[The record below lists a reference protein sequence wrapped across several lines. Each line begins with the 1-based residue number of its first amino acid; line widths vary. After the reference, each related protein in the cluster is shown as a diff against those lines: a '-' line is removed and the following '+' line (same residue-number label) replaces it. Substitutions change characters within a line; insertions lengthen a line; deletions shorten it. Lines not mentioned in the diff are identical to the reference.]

1 MNLLSGKKI
10 LLGISGGIA
19 AYKTPLL
26 IRDLIKKGAEVR
38 VVLTP
43 SAKDFVTPLTLSTV
57 SNNPVH
63 SSFFNEQ
70 DDSQDW
76 NDHVKLGS
84 WADLLLIAPA
94 TVNTLSSLVQARCN
108 NLLIAVYLSARCPVM
123 IAPAMDLDMY
133 SHPANQHN
141 IKTIQNFGH
150 TVLDVGYGFLAS
162 GLNGRGRMLEPG
174 QIVQHV
180 IDFFDK
186 NAPLQGKKVMITAGP
201 TYEPIDPVRFI
212 GNRSSGKM
220 GYALAKQ
227 ALSLGANVKLISG
240 PTLLTISHPR
250 LELVA
255 VETAQEMF
263 EVAKD
268 TFQSMDVIIGA
279 AAVADFRPIACRNQK
294 IKKENTLNNIKLE
307 PTVDILAYIGERHN
321 GSFYL
326 VGFALESENE
336 FENAVKKIH
345 KKNLDAIVLNS
356 LNDEGSGLNSDKN
369 KITYIRKD
377 LSQVTYDLKD
387 KLEVANDIFEEI
399 IVEI

>member
-26 IRDLIKKGAEVR
+26 VRELVKKGAEVR

-108 NLLIAVYLSARCPVM
+108 NLLIAVYLSARCPIM

-133 SHPANQHN
+133 SHTANQNN
-141 IKTIQNFGH
+141 IKTLQTCGH
-150 TVLDVGYGFLAS
+150 TVLDVGEGFLAS
-162 GLNGRGRMLEPG
+162 GLNGKGRMLEPE

-186 NAPLQGKKVMITAGP
+186 KAPLLGKRVMITAGP
-201 TYEPIDPVRFI
+201 TYEPIDPVRFV

-227 ALSLGANVKLISG
+227 ALSFGASVKLVSG
-240 PTLLTISHPR
+240 PTFLSIAHPR
-250 LELVA
+250 LDLVS

-263 EVAKD
+263 EVVKD
-268 TFQSMDVIIGA
+268 SYHSMDIIIGA
-279 AAVADFRPIACRNQK
+279 AAVADFRPVICQNQK
-294 IKKENTLNNIKLE
+294 IKKENTLNSIKLE
-307 PTVDILAYIGERHN
+307 PTDDILSYIGEHHN
-321 GSFYL
+321 GNFYL

-336 FENAVKKIH
+336 FENAVKKIK

-356 LNDEGSGLNSDKN
+356 LNDTGGGLNSDKN

-387 KLEVANDIFEEI
+387 KLEVARDIFEEI